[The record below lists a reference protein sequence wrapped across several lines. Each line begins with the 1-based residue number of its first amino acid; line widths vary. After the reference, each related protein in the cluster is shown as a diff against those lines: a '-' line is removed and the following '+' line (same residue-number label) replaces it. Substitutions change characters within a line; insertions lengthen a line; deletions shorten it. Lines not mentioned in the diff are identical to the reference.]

1 VCRPAADGNVVKYD
15 DDDGLRTRRSG
26 GEVLLSLRREGDD
39 KAMKIGN
46 RIIGRKTFIWYGVL
60 GVAVAAV
67 ASFGL
72 DSIYGTSSA
81 SSATARTVTVERG
94 TVQSSV
100 SASGNVSAATS
111 DSVNFETS
119 GTLTAVDVT
128 AGQTVTA
135 GQVLGTLDPTDAQA
149 ALTSAQAALSA
160 AEYTLTSARDGGTT
174 AQLKQNQAS
183 MATAQNQLTSDQEQL
198 TTDEGDLTTAQN
210 QLTSDEA
217 LGCPAATSSS
227 SSSGSGASGLG
238 AQDTATT
245 GAGSSVTDT
254 AVSLT
259 GTVDTGGAPTNYYF
273 EYGTTTAYGSITPTA
288 TATPGASPDVSVSAT
303 VTGLTPDTTYLYA
316 LVAGSS
322 VGIGQTVKTAQS
334 ACVVDQQT
342 ITTDQQT
349 VARDKATLSAQQTS
363 IAATSAGAAVV
374 PSTVAEDQAQVLQ
387 DQNTVATDQKALN
400 ETTLTAPISG
410 TVTAVNDSVGDSVS
424 GSGTSS
430 DTGSSSAASSST
442 GSSASSG
449 FGGSGSATTGS
460 ATTGSATTG
469 SATTGS
475 ATTGS
480 SSTSS
485 TAFVTIE
492 NLGGLEVVAGYAEA
506 DIAKMKVGETATATL
521 PALPST
527 DVTGTVSAVAPTS
540 TVVSNVVTYD
550 VTIALESPP
559 STVKVGMTADV
570 SVVVQTVSNTLELPS
585 AAITTT
591 GPISTV
597 TVLASGKKT
606 VTRVTTGVVGDSTTQ
621 VLSGVKVGQVVVE
634 PVASVSAS
642 TTGSTSTG
650 GLGGGLTGGG
660 GFGGGGFGGG
670 GFTRGGG

>member
-1 VCRPAADGNVVKYD
+1 
-15 DDDGLRTRRSG
+15 
-26 GEVLLSLRREGDD
+26 
-39 KAMKIGN
+39 MKIGN

-460 ATTGSATTG
+460 ATTGS
-469 SATTGS
+469 
-475 ATTGS
+475 

-660 GFGGGGFGGG
+660 GFGGGGF
-670 GFTRGGG
+670 TRGGG